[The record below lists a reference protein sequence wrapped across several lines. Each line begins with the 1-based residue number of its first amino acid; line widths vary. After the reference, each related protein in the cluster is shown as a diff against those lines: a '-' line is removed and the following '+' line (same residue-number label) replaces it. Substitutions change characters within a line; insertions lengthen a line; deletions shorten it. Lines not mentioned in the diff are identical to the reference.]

1 MKKTSFHLFK
11 KFIVI
16 LLPVAALF
24 ILIAGYINYQQQ
36 SELTQQKHLEE
47 IKNIAATFAVFING
61 EAIELII
68 KKTEYQSSW
77 YNEVYS
83 QIVSVKNKLNL
94 HDKSIKILRRKG
106 NMTELILSDAEINL
120 IGQSY
125 DLWNEM
131 TISLNTG
138 ESSGR
143 LYERDNQL
151 LAVGFAPI
159 KNLKN
164 EVIALLMIEKDIT
177 AFLPNMIASLFL
189 HAAAG
194 ALFLIIAGFV
204 LFSETK
210 KLEKGIN
217 RTQENL
223 DRLKTGEFILK
234 SEESSV
240 YLDELIPSLQALEDN
255 LKNTKDSA
263 VERDKINKQIKELLK
278 IVSKAANGDFT
289 VAANV
294 TADTLGALADSFNLM
309 ISDLSELIRDAK
321 KAAEQVAS
329 STEGI
334 LKNIEV
340 MSGGAAQQASQTE
353 KTSNFAKEI
362 AESINN
368 TNQNAQ
374 RAAGAART
382 AKEVAERGGGIVK
395 QSIGSMH
402 KIRDSVR
409 EASKQGRVLGDNSTR
424 ISEIT
429 DFISE
434 IANRTSLLA
443 LNASIEAARAGE
455 AGRGFTVVAD
465 EIRNLSEHS
474 SKAAGEISKLLEDI
488 QTGISKTMKAMES
501 GTHEVAEGTKLVDGA
516 GVALREILGSVEI
529 STKSVVE
536 ISSATQEQTKFS
548 KDIVSSL
555 EHIAGIAKETAEGAK
570 QSKESASQLEV
581 LSKTL
586 NLAVEKFRL
595 AQ

>member
-11 KFIVI
+11 KFMVI
-16 LLPVAALF
+16 ILPVAAIF
-24 ILIAGYINYQQQ
+24 ILITGYINYKQQT
-36 SELTQQKHLEE
+36 ELTQQKHLEE

-61 EAIELII
+61 EAIELIT

-83 QIVSVKNKLNL
+83 QIVSVKNRLNL

-106 NMTELILSDAEINL
+106 NMTELLLSDAEINL

-143 LYERDNQL
+143 LYERNNQL
-151 LAVGFAPI
+151 FAVGFAPI

-189 HAAAG
+189 YAAAG

-204 LFSETK
+204 LFSEIK

-223 DRLKTGEFILK
+223 DRLKNGEFILK
-234 SEESSV
+234 SEESSI

-255 LKNTKDSA
+255 LKNIKES
-263 VERDKINKQIKELLK
+263 VVGRDKINKQIKELLK

-289 VAANV
+289 VTANV

-329 STEGI
+329 STKGI
-334 LKNIEV
+334 LKNIEA
-340 MSGGAAQQASQTE
+340 MSGGAAEQASQTE

-362 AESINN
+362 AGSINN
-368 TNQNAQ
+368 TNQSAQ
-374 RAAGAART
+374 RAAEAART

-409 EASKQGRVLGDNSTR
+409 EASKQGRLLGDNSTR

-536 ISSATQEQTKFS
+536 ISNATQEQTKFS
-548 KDIVSSL
+548 QDIVSSL